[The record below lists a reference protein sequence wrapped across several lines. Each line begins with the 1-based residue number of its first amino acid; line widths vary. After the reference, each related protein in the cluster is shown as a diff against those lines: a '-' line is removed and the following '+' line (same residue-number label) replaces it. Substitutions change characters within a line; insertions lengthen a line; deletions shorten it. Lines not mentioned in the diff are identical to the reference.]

1 MPKSRDIS
9 EKKLVITL
17 QDEDGNIISRLP
29 TNVSASQ
36 LKIGHPLKTKQDL
49 QKVADN
55 LETAIGDV
63 IEQLKAPLLSIILSN
78 QPEKPE
84 QTANAVKPAQS
95 SADVKIKKLKVQT
108 LYGETHANAKI
119 CIALK
124 VNSNA
129 TARSL
134 AVDKL
139 LAEEQI
145 EGLSYRGADKII
157 QQSNHLKIAPG
168 TIHDYVSQTGAFI
181 RKTADEERS
190 AIFKASDY
198 TEEGFL
204 ENIQESQQRLGIIKL
219 KAYPLAT
226 ELTKVLGMFN
236 TKLEADWLQMPKAKR
251 PLQPQRVSS
260 IAFLPT
266 LECWDGKLPL
276 AYICV
281 DEVMVKKQKTMRKRS
296 RKPQHQDRRK
306 RKLTP
311 RDRLKQKN
319 QAKAKLRKERQERSE
334 FAQKCTVSYAEDRPG
349 VSTTSITVKWDGKL
363 QLLIAPSV
371 KEGFKTL
378 IAFLLHNGLINRH
391 MVFFINGAGVLK
403 TPIDKYFSYC
413 NY

>member
-1 MPKSRDIS
+1 
-9 EKKLVITL
+9 
-17 QDEDGNIISRLP
+17 
-29 TNVSASQ
+29 
-36 LKIGHPLKTKQDL
+36 
-49 QKVADN
+49 
-55 LETAIGDV
+55 
-63 IEQLKAPLLSIILSN
+63 
-78 QPEKPE
+78 
-84 QTANAVKPAQS
+84 
-95 SADVKIKKLKVQT
+95 
-108 LYGETHANAKI
+108 
-119 CIALK
+119 
-124 VNSNA
+124 
-129 TARSL
+129 
-134 AVDKL
+134 
-139 LAEEQI
+139 
-145 EGLSYRGADKII
+145 
-157 QQSNHLKIAPG
+157 
-168 TIHDYVSQTGAFI
+168 
-181 RKTADEERS
+181 
-190 AIFKASDY
+190 
-198 TEEGFL
+198 
-204 ENIQESQQRLGIIKL
+204 
-219 KAYPLAT
+219 
-226 ELTKVLGMFN
+226 MFN